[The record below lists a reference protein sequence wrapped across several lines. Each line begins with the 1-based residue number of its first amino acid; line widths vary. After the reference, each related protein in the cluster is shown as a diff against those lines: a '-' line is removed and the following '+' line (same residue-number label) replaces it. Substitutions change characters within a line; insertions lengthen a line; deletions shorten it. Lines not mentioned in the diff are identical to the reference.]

1 MQTSNREDS
10 NLRSFLNYLLV
21 DKGLSNNTAKAYEA
35 DISSFFQWLDNEDL
49 KYKNLQEDHINQYIS
64 FLFQRKMRSSS
75 VNRKISSIKSFYIF
89 LVKRNFVKNSPLNDL
104 VTPKQEKYLPESM
117 SEAEV
122 DKLLNSPDVSNKIEN
137 RDKAMIEMLYATGMR
152 ISELVNLKMTDV
164 DMKRCV
170 VKVFGKGSKERLVP
184 FGETA
189 LDSLRSYLN
198 EREQSSS
205 KEIFLSNRGKKMT
218 RVAFWQRVKVYLI
231 RENLKNSISPHT
243 LRHAFA
249 THLLNRGADLRSVQL
264 LLGHSDLSTTQIYT
278 HIAKQRLSDVLKKH
292 HPRGINFT
300 KYFVARYYK

>member
-1 MQTSNREDS
+1 MKTSNKEDS

-21 DKGLSNNTAKAYEA
+21 DKGLSNNTVKAYEA
-35 DISSFFQWLDNEDL
+35 DISSLFQWLDTEDL
-49 KYKNLQEDHINQYIS
+49 KYNNLQEDHINQYIS

-152 ISELVNLKMTDV
+152 ISELVNLKITDV

-292 HPRGINFT
+292 HPRG
-300 KYFVARYYK
+300 

>member
-1 MQTSNREDS
+1 MQTSNKEDS

-21 DKGLSNNTAKAYEA
+21 DKGLSNNTVKAYEA

-189 LDSLRSYLN
+189 LDSLKSYLN
-198 EREQSSS
+198 DREQSSS

-292 HPRGINFT
+292 HPRG
-300 KYFVARYYK
+300 

>member
-21 DKGLSNNTAKAYEA
+21 DKGLSNNTVKAYEA
-35 DISSFFQWLDNEDL
+35 DISYFFQWLDNENL
-49 KYKNLQEDHINQYIS
+49 KYKDLQEDHINQYIS

-152 ISELVNLKMTDV
+152 ISELVNLKITDV

-292 HPRGINFT
+292 HPRG
-300 KYFVARYYK
+300 

>member
-1 MQTSNREDS
+1 MQTSNKEDS

-21 DKGLSNNTAKAYEA
+21 DKGLSNNTVKAYEA

-49 KYKNLQEDHINQYIS
+49 KYKNLKEDHINQYIS

-89 LVKRNFVKNSPLNDL
+89 LVKRNFIKNSPLNDL

-152 ISELVNLKMTDV
+152 ISELVNLKITDV

-218 RVAFWQRVKVYLI
+218 RVAFWQRVKIYLI

-292 HPRGINFT
+292 HPRG
-300 KYFVARYYK
+300 

>member
-1 MQTSNREDS
+1 MQTSNKEDS

-21 DKGLSNNTAKAYEA
+21 DKGLSNNTVKAYEA

-89 LVKRNFVKNSPLNDL
+89 LVKRNFLKNSPLNDL

-152 ISELVNLKMTDV
+152 ISELVNLKITDV

-189 LDSLRSYLN
+189 LDSLKSYLN
-198 EREQSSS
+198 NRERSSS

-249 THLLNRGADLRSVQL
+249 THLINRGADLRSVQL

-292 HPRGINFT
+292 HPRG
-300 KYFVARYYK
+300 

>member
-1 MQTSNREDS
+1 MQTSNKEDS

-21 DKGLSNNTAKAYEA
+21 DKGLSNNTVKAYEA
-35 DISSFFQWLDNEDL
+35 DISSFFQWLDNKDL

-89 LVKRNFVKNSPLNDL
+89 LVKRNFLKNSPLNDL

-122 DKLLNSPDVSNKIEN
+122 DKLLNSPDVANKIEN

-152 ISELVNLKMTDV
+152 ISELVNLKITDV

-292 HPRGINFT
+292 HPRG
-300 KYFVARYYK
+300 

>member
-21 DKGLSNNTAKAYEA
+21 DKGLSNNTVKAYEA

-152 ISELVNLKMTDV
+152 ISELVNLKITDV

-292 HPRGINFT
+292 HPRG
-300 KYFVARYYK
+300 

>member
-1 MQTSNREDS
+1 MQITNKEDS

-21 DKGLSNNTAKAYEA
+21 DKGLSKNTVKAYEA
-35 DISSFFQWLDNEDL
+35 DISSFFRWLINKDL
-49 KYKNLQEDHINQYIS
+49 EYKNLQEEHINQYIS
-64 FLFQRKMRSSS
+64 FLFQKKMKSSS
-75 VNRKISSIKSFYIF
+75 VNRKISSIKSLYIF
-89 LVKRNFVKNSPLNDL
+89 LVKRNFIKNSPLNDV

-117 SEAEV
+117 SEDEV
-122 DKLLNSPDVSNKIEN
+122 DKLLNSPNVANKIEN

-170 VKVFGKGSKERLVP
+170 LKVFGKGSKERLVP

-189 LDSLRSYLN
+189 LDSLKAYLS
-198 EREQSSS
+198 ERVQSSS

-218 RVAFWQRVKVYLI
+218 RVAFWQRVKIYLV

-292 HPRGINFT
+292 HPRG
-300 KYFVARYYK
+300 

>member
-64 FLFQRKMRSSS
+64 FLFQKKMRSSS

-122 DKLLNSPDVSNKIEN
+122 DRLLNSPDVSSKIEN

-292 HPRGINFT
+292 HPRG
-300 KYFVARYYK
+300 

>member
-1 MQTSNREDS
+1 MQISNKEDS

-21 DKGLSNNTAKAYEA
+21 DKGLSNNTVKAYEA

-122 DKLLNSPDVSNKIEN
+122 DKLLNSPDVANKIEN

-152 ISELVNLKMTDV
+152 ISELVNLKITDV

-189 LDSLRSYLN
+189 LDSLKSYLN

-292 HPRGINFT
+292 HPRG
-300 KYFVARYYK
+300 

>member
-64 FLFQRKMRSSS
+64 FLFQKKMRSSS

-292 HPRGINFT
+292 HPRG
-300 KYFVARYYK
+300 

>member
-1 MQTSNREDS
+1 MQISNKEDS

-21 DKGLSNNTAKAYEA
+21 DKGLSNNTVKAYEA
-35 DISSFFQWLDNEDL
+35 DISSFFQWLDNKDL

-218 RVAFWQRVKVYLI
+218 RVAFWQRVKIYLI

-292 HPRGINFT
+292 HPRG
-300 KYFVARYYK
+300 

>member
-1 MQTSNREDS
+1 MQTSNKEDS

-21 DKGLSNNTAKAYEA
+21 DKGLSNNTVKAYEA

-89 LVKRNFVKNSPLNDL
+89 LVKRNFLKNSPLNDL

-122 DKLLNSPDVSNKIEN
+122 DKLLNSPDVANKIEN

-152 ISELVNLKMTDV
+152 ISELVNLKITDV

-184 FGETA
+184 FGEKA

-218 RVAFWQRVKVYLI
+218 RVAFWQRVKIYLI

-292 HPRGINFT
+292 HPRG
-300 KYFVARYYK
+300 

>member
-1 MQTSNREDS
+1 MQTSNKEDS

-21 DKGLSNNTAKAYEA
+21 DKGLSNNTVKAYEA

-49 KYKNLQEDHINQYIS
+49 KYKNLKEDHINQYIS

-122 DKLLNSPDVSNKIEN
+122 DKLLNSPDVANKIEN

-152 ISELVNLKMTDV
+152 ISELVNLKITDV

-292 HPRGINFT
+292 HPRG
-300 KYFVARYYK
+300 

>member
-1 MQTSNREDS
+1 MQTSNKEDS

-89 LVKRNFVKNSPLNDL
+89 LVKRNFLKNSPLNDL

-122 DKLLNSPDVSNKIEN
+122 DKLLNSPDVANKIEN

-152 ISELVNLKMTDV
+152 ISELVNLKITDV

-189 LDSLRSYLN
+189 LDSLKSYLN
-198 EREQSSS
+198 DREQSSS

-218 RVAFWQRVKVYLI
+218 RVAFWQRVKIYLI

-292 HPRGINFT
+292 HPRG
-300 KYFVARYYK
+300 

>member
-1 MQTSNREDS
+1 MQTSNKEDS
-10 NLRSFLNYLLV
+10 SLRSFLNYLLV
-21 DKGLSNNTAKAYEA
+21 DKGLSVNTLKAYKA
-35 DISSFFQWLDNEDL
+35 DISSFIDWLNNHDIE
-49 KYKNLQEDHINQYIS
+49 YKNLQEEHIHQYIS
-64 FLFQRKMRSSS
+64 FLFQMKMRSSS

-89 LVKRNFVKNSPLNDL
+89 LVKRNFIKYSPLNDI

-117 SEAEV
+117 SEDEV
-122 DKLLNSPDVSNKIEN
+122 DKLLNSPNAANKIEN

-152 ISELVNLKMTDV
+152 ISELVNLKITDV

-170 VKVFGKGSKERLVP
+170 VKVFGKGSKERLIP
-184 FGETA
+184 FGEKA

-198 EREQSSS
+198 DRGQSSS

-218 RVAFWQRVKVYLI
+218 RVAFWQRVKIYLI

-292 HPRGINFT
+292 HPRG
-300 KYFVARYYK
+300 

>member
-1 MQTSNREDS
+1 MKTSNKEDS

-152 ISELVNLKMTDV
+152 ISELVNLKITDV

-218 RVAFWQRVKVYLI
+218 RVAFWQRVKIYLI

-292 HPRGINFT
+292 HPRG
-300 KYFVARYYK
+300 

>member
-1 MQTSNREDS
+1 MQTSNKEDS

-21 DKGLSNNTAKAYEA
+21 DKGLSKNTVKAYEA

-89 LVKRNFVKNSPLNDL
+89 LVKRNFLKNSPLNDL

-122 DKLLNSPDVSNKIEN
+122 DKLLNSPDVANKIEN

-152 ISELVNLKMTDV
+152 ISELVNLKITDV

-189 LDSLRSYLN
+189 LDSLKSYLN
-198 EREQSSS
+198 DREQSSS

-218 RVAFWQRVKVYLI
+218 RVAFWQRVKIYLI

-292 HPRGINFT
+292 HPRG
-300 KYFVARYYK
+300 

>member
-1 MQTSNREDS
+1 MQTSNKEDS

-21 DKGLSNNTAKAYEA
+21 DKGLSNNTVKAYEA

-152 ISELVNLKMTDV
+152 ISELVNLKITDV

-218 RVAFWQRVKVYLI
+218 RVAFWQRVKIYLI

-292 HPRGINFT
+292 HPRG
-300 KYFVARYYK
+300 

>member
-1 MQTSNREDS
+1 MQISNKEDS

-122 DKLLNSPDVSNKIEN
+122 DKLLNSPNVSNKIEN

-152 ISELVNLKMTDV
+152 ISELVNLKVTDV

-218 RVAFWQRVKVYLI
+218 RVAFWQRVKIYLI

-292 HPRGINFT
+292 HPRG
-300 KYFVARYYK
+300 

>member
-1 MQTSNREDS
+1 MQTSNKEDS

-35 DISSFFQWLDNEDL
+35 DISSFFQWLDNKDL

-152 ISELVNLKMTDV
+152 ISELVNLKITDV

-184 FGETA
+184 FGEKA

-218 RVAFWQRVKVYLI
+218 RVAFWQRVKIYLI

-249 THLLNRGADLRSVQL
+249 THLLNRGADLRAVRL

-292 HPRGINFT
+292 HPRG
-300 KYFVARYYK
+300 

>member
-1 MQTSNREDS
+1 MQTSNKEDS
-10 NLRSFLNYLLV
+10 NLWSFLNYLLV
-21 DKGLSNNTAKAYEA
+21 DKGLSNNTIKAYEA
-35 DISSFFQWLDNEDL
+35 DISSFFQWLDYEDL

-292 HPRGINFT
+292 HPRG
-300 KYFVARYYK
+300 

>member
-1 MQTSNREDS
+1 MQTSNKEDS

-21 DKGLSNNTAKAYEA
+21 DKGLSNNTVKAYEA

-89 LVKRNFVKNSPLNDL
+89 LVKRNFLKNSPLNDL

-122 DKLLNSPDVSNKIEN
+122 DKLLNSPDVANKIEN

-152 ISELVNLKMTDV
+152 ISELVNLKITDV

-189 LDSLRSYLN
+189 LDSLKSYLN

-249 THLLNRGADLRSVQL
+249 THLINRGADLRSVQL

-292 HPRGINFT
+292 HPRG
-300 KYFVARYYK
+300 

>member
-1 MQTSNREDS
+1 MKTSNKEDS

-21 DKGLSNNTAKAYEA
+21 DKGLSNNTVKAYEA

-49 KYKNLQEDHINQYIS
+49 KYKNLQEGHINQYIS

-122 DKLLNSPDVSNKIEN
+122 DKLLNSPDVANKIEN

-152 ISELVNLKMTDV
+152 ISELVNLKITDV

-218 RVAFWQRVKVYLI
+218 RVAFWQRVKIYLI

-292 HPRGINFT
+292 HPRG
-300 KYFVARYYK
+300 

>member
-1 MQTSNREDS
+1 MQISNKEDS

-21 DKGLSNNTAKAYEA
+21 DKGLSNNTVKAYEA

-122 DKLLNSPDVSNKIEN
+122 DKLLNSPDVANKIEN

-218 RVAFWQRVKVYLI
+218 RVAFWQRVKIYLI

-292 HPRGINFT
+292 HPRG
-300 KYFVARYYK
+300 

>member
-89 LVKRNFVKNSPLNDL
+89 LVKRNFLKNSPLNDL

-218 RVAFWQRVKVYLI
+218 RVAFWQRVKIYLI

-292 HPRGINFT
+292 HPRG
-300 KYFVARYYK
+300 

>member
-1 MQTSNREDS
+1 MQTFNKEDS

-21 DKGLSNNTAKAYEA
+21 DKGLSNNTVKAYEA
-35 DISSFFQWLDNEDL
+35 DISSFLQWLDNKDL
-49 KYKNLQEDHINQYIS
+49 KYNNLKEQHINQYIS
-64 FLFQRKMRSSS
+64 FLFQRKMKSAS

-152 ISELVNLKMTDV
+152 ISELVNLKITDV

-292 HPRGINFT
+292 HPRG
-300 KYFVARYYK
+300 

>member
-1 MQTSNREDS
+1 MQITNKEDS

-21 DKGLSNNTAKAYEA
+21 DKGLSKNTVKAYEA
-35 DISSFFQWLDNEDL
+35 DISSFFRWLINKDL
-49 KYKNLQEDHINQYIS
+49 EYKNLQEEHINQYIS
-64 FLFQRKMRSSS
+64 FLFQKKMKSSS

-89 LVKRNFVKNSPLNDL
+89 LVKRNFIKNSPLNDV

-117 SEAEV
+117 SEDEV
-122 DKLLNSPDVSNKIEN
+122 DKLLNSPNVANKIEN

-184 FGETA
+184 FGESA
-189 LDSLRSYLN
+189 LDSLKAYLS
-198 EREQSSS
+198 ERVQSSS

-218 RVAFWQRVKVYLI
+218 RVAFWQRVKIYLV

-278 HIAKQRLSDVLKKH
+278 HIAKQRLGEVLKKH
-292 HPRGINFT
+292 HPRG
-300 KYFVARYYK
+300 